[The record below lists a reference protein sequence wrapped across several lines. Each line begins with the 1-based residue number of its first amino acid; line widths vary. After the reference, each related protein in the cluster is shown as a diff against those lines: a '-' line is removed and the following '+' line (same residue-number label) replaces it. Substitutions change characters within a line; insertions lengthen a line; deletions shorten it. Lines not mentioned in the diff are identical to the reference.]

1 MSARVAEL
9 PEGTGF
15 EIWRRDEM
23 RLGHKNGLAP
33 QWAHTGA
40 RPRQLRGLR
49 YGSAYPFGA
58 ICPARGA
65 GAAVV
70 MPMANTEAMQ
80 HHIDEIARIVRPGA
94 HAILLLD
101 GAAWHTADALE
112 WPRNIGP
119 LLLPPYAPELNPVEH
134 VWQYLRQTRLSNR
147 VFESYGD
154 IVDAACDAW
163 SRLIAMPEKIASI
176 GTRKWAQKGQH
187 Q

>member
-1 MSARVAEL
+1 
-9 PEGTGF
+9 
-15 EIWRRDEM
+15 
-23 RLGHKNGLAP
+23 
-33 QWAHTGA
+33 
-40 RPRQLRGLR
+40 
-49 YGSAYPFGA
+49 
-58 ICPARGA
+58 
-65 GAAVV
+65 

-80 HHIDEIARIVRPGA
+80 HRIDEIARIVRPGA

-119 LLLPPYAPELNPVEH
+119 LLPPPYAPELNPVEH
-134 VWQYLRQTRLSNR
+134 VWRYLRQTRLSNR

-176 GTRKWAQKGQH
+176 GTRKWTQKSQY